1 VYLAFLT
8 LVLLSLLSLILSYVE
23 SIAYFDGIY
32 FAVVTFSTVGLGDV
46 VPKTTIGKLKYW
58 PQNTFS
64 NSSK

>member
-1 VYLAFLT
+1 
-8 LVLLSLLSLILSYVE
+8 VE

-46 VPKTTIGKLKYW
+46 VPKTTIGKLKYC